1 MPAPSAPHRL
11 RRLRWHAQAPDA
23 AQALALRTL
32 LRGQGDAVQQV
43 LEQALD
49 EAAATLGLP
58 PDAVVH
64 LPRLDLAVP
73 QPPAGDTVRP
83 APEQAAAWSQW
94 LQQVQQAVQVAV
106 QAQVQQAAR
115 PAAFQARS
123 DGPAGRA
130 RVQAA
135 ATQARQTLHG
145 YLLSGWPGWA
155 LAGVEQAQGALR
167 AAAADLAGEWA
178 PDHNRGLAA
187 DRLHALWAWTGCSPG
202 EQALGVLARWLAL
215 LPATQ
220 RAQWV
225 QAKSPTALALH
236 LGTGSGSATRTALLK
251 AWQAEAATGRSLWA
265 QALWLAWPESTS
277 PQGPWL
283 AALEAAT
290 APETRP
296 PEALLRLRVA
306 LRAQQPPGPHGAGHA
321 QVAGARQPLQDDTA
335 PAPAGHGTQAPH
347 TLDHPLPA
355 AAPDDADTDHLVVP
369 LAGLVLLHPYLARLL
384 QGLHLHSGQVGEP
397 LAPAVWP
404 RALALLHALACGH
417 SGTAALELDLPLA
430 KLLLGLPP
438 TQGLVLPP
446 AVLDEADQAEV
457 QALLEAVR
465 HHWPALRNSSVQTLQ
480 LSFLQRR
487 GLLRRVDAQQAG
499 AGWQLQVH
507 AESFDLLLASLPWAL
522 QWVRLPWMPQA
533 LAVDWQ
539 VPL

>member
-1 MPAPSAPHRL
+1 MPAPPSPHRL
-11 RRLRWHAQAPDA
+11 RRLRWQAQAPDA
-23 AQALALRTL
+23 TQALALRAL

-58 PDAVVH
+58 PDTVVH

-73 QPPAGDTVRP
+73 QPPAANPVRP

-94 LQQVQQAVQVAV
+94 LQQVQRAV
-106 QAQVQQAAR
+106 QAEVQVQT
-115 PAAFQARS
+115 QARQHRLP
-123 DGPAGRA
+123 DALRGVTEGPLGAA

-135 ATQARQTLHG
+135 AMQARQALRG

-155 LAGVEQAQGALR
+155 LAGVDQAQAALQ
-167 AAAADLAGEWA
+167 ASAADLAGEWV
-178 PDHNRGLAA
+178 PDDSRGLAA
-187 DRLHALWAWTGCSPG
+187 GHLQALWDWTGCNPG
-202 EQALGVLARWLAL
+202 APALGVLARWLAL
-215 LPATQ
+215 LPAAQ
-220 RAQWV
+220 RARWV
-225 QAKSPTALALH
+225 QAKGPSQLALP
-236 LGTGSGSATRTALLK
+236 LDTGSGAATRAALLR
-251 AWQAEAATGRSLWA
+251 AWQAEAASGRSLWA
-265 QALWLAWPESTS
+265 QALWLAWPESGGS
-277 PQGPWL
+277 QAPWL

-290 APETRP
+290 GPETRAP
-296 PEALLRLRVA
+296 DALTRLQVA
-306 LRAQQPPGPHGAGHA
+306 LRAQPPPGTHLATQTQA
-321 QVAGARQPLQDDTA
+321 AGARQPA
-335 PAPAGHGTQAPH
+335 PGGDGAAQAR
-347 TLDHPLPA
+347 TLDHALPA
-355 AAPDDADTDHLVVP
+355 APADDADTHHLVVP

-417 SGTAALELDLPLA
+417 TGTAALELDLPLA
-430 KLLLGLPP
+430 KLLLGLQP
-438 TQGLVLPP
+438 TQGLALPP

-457 QALLEAVR
+457 QALLQAVR
-465 HHWPALRNSSVQTLQ
+465 HHWPALRGSSVQTLQ

-507 AESFDLLLASLPWAL
+507 NESFDLLLASLPWAL
-522 QWVRLPWMPQA
+522 QWVRLPWMPQP
-533 LAVDWQ
+533 LAVDWP